1 MGLDRDGATRSGRVD
16 NNFTSRVSLNSD
28 CPIASGG
35 AKDDQWRGPG
45 TGDSSAERTMPN
57 HPSAEYSSA
66 EYSSAEYSS
75 AERPSAGGSSAE
87 YPSVESGA
95 GG

>member
-1 MGLDRDGATRSGRVD
+1 M
-16 NNFTSRVSLNSD
+16 SLNRD

-35 AKDDQWRGPG
+35 AEEDRWRGPG
-45 TGDSSAERTMPN
+45 TGDSSAERYMPN
-57 HPSAEYSSA
+57 HPSAKYSSAEYSSA

-75 AERPSAGGSSAE
+75 TEYSSAENPGAGGSCAE